1 MKKILLSLFRV
12 IIAACASS
20 CIVYISLYIRGE
32 VKESFLSFL
41 LYAFPWFIFVLYIYM
56 SIFAARLAKKY
67 EKNKKQE

>member
-41 LYAFPWFIFVLYIYM
+41 LYAFPWFILVIYM

>member
-20 CIVYISLYIRGE
+20 CIVYISLYIRG

-41 LYAFPWFIFVLYIYM
+41 LYAFPWFIFVIYM

-67 EKNKKQE
+67 GKNKKQE

>member
-1 MKKILLSLFRV
+1 MGKIWFSLFRV
-12 IIAACASS
+12 IITAFASS
-20 CIVYISLYIRGE
+20 CIVYISLYIRGG

-41 LYAFPWFIFVLYIYM
+41 SYAFTWFIFVIYM

>member
-1 MKKILLSLFRV
+1 MKKILLSLFRI

-41 LYAFPWFIFVLYIYM
+41 LYAFPWFIFVIYM